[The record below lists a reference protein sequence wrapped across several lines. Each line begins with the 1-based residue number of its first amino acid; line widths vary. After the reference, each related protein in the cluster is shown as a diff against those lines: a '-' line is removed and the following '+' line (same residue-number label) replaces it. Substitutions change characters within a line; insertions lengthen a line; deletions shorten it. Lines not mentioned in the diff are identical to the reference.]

1 MMNEVQQ
8 TQNEEVSNEDEFVVE
23 LDENQ
28 QPSAQE
34 SEKKEQTIV
43 RSEEAEEHDSYSEKV
58 QKRIDALTAK
68 RKAAEDDANNAIS
81 YGKKVE
87 EENQNLRKQ
96 LETYTNGYTNEF
108 DTRVQSQEAQVKQLL
123 KEAYDAQDVEKIAE
137 ANTAL
142 TQVNIEKE
150 RLRILKHQREQEQAA
165 QKNARQNQVNQ
176 PQQPQQP
183 QPQNQPSVEDNPKI
197 KAWISKNPWYG
208 KDDEIE
214 KNLALMLADKKVS
227 RMYDASDDRYYEEI
241 DKEMAKLFPTDQ
253 SNGSNVQTVAP
264 VNGRAS
270 VKSGRKQRVVLTESE
285 RRTAD
290 RLGVPYEK
298 YAQQKI
304 KLQKGA

>member
-1 MMNEVQQ
+1 MMNEVQE
-8 TQNEEVSNEDEFVVE
+8 NKVEEVSNENEFVVE

-28 QPSAQE
+28 EVAKQEAQ
-34 SEKKEQTIV
+34 SENKEQTIV
-43 RSEEAEEHDSYSEKV
+43 RTEESDEHESYSEKV

-68 RKAAEDDANNAIS
+68 RKAAEDDMNNAIK
-81 YGKKVE
+81 YGKQVE
-87 EENQNLRKQ
+87 EENQKLKQQ
-96 LETYTNGYTNEF
+96 LERYTNGYTNEF
-108 DTRVQSQEAQVKQLL
+108 DTRIQSQEAQVKQLL

-137 ANTAL
+137 ANSAL

-150 RLRILKHQREQEQAA
+150 RLRVLKQQREQEQAA
-165 QKNARQNQVNQ
+165 QKDARESSQKQEVK
-176 PQQPQQP
+176 
-183 QPQNQPSVEDNPKI
+183 QPSIDDNPKI
-197 KAWISKNPWYG
+197 KAWIAKNPWYG

-227 RMYDASDDRYYEEI
+227 TMYDATDDRYYEEI
-241 DKEMAKLFPTDQ
+241 DKEMAKLFPQDQ
-253 SNGSNVQTVAP
+253 SNSNVQTVAP

-270 VKSGRKQRVVLTESE
+270 AKTGRKQRVVLTESE

-298 YAQQKI
+298 YAQQKL

>member
-1 MMNEVQQ
+1 MMNEAQENKV
-8 TQNEEVSNEDEFVVE
+8 EETSNENEFVVE
-23 LDENQ
+23 VDENQ
-28 QPSAQE
+28 GSTKKEAQP
-34 SEKKEQTIV
+34 EKEEQTIV
-43 RSEEAEEHDSYSEKV
+43 RSEESDEHESYSEKV
-58 QKRIDALTAK
+58 QKRIDQLTAK
-68 RKAAEDDANNAIS
+68 RKAAEDDMNNAIK
-81 YGKKVE
+81 YGKQVE
-87 EENQNLRKQ
+87 EENQRLKKQ
-96 LETYTNGYTNEF
+96 LDTYTNGYTNEF

-137 ANTAL
+137 ANSAL

-150 RLRILKHQREQEQAA
+150 RLRVLKQQREQEQAA
-165 QKNARQNQVNQ
+165 QKDARQSSQKEEVK
-176 PQQPQQP
+176 
-183 QPQNQPSVEDNPKI
+183 QPSIEDNPKI
-197 KAWISKNPWYG
+197 KAWIAKNPWYG

-227 RMYDASDDRYYEEI
+227 TMYDATDDRYYEEI
-241 DKEMAKLFPTDQ
+241 DKEMAKLFPQDQ
-253 SNGSNVQTVAP
+253 SNSNVQTVAP

-270 VKSGRKQRVVLTESE
+270 VKTGRKQRVVLTESE

>member
-1 MMNEVQQ
+1 MMNEAQENKV
-8 TQNEEVSNEDEFVVE
+8 EETSNKNEFVVE

-28 QPSAQE
+28 EADKKETQP
-34 SEKKEQTIV
+34 EKQEQTIV
-43 RSEEAEEHDSYSEKV
+43 RTEDDNEAESYSEKV
-58 QKRIDALTAK
+58 QKRINALTAK
-68 RKAAEDDANNAIS
+68 KKAAEDDMNNAVK
-81 YGKKVE
+81 YGKQVE
-87 EENQNLRKQ
+87 EENQRLKKQ

-137 ANTAL
+137 ANSAL

-150 RLRILKHQREQEQAA
+150 RLRVLKQQREQEQAA
-165 QKNARQNQVNQ
+165 QKDARESSQKQEVK
-176 PQQPQQP
+176 
-183 QPQNQPSVEDNPKI
+183 QPSIDDNPKI
-197 KAWISKNPWYG
+197 KAWIAKNPWYG

-227 RMYDASDDRYYEEI
+227 TMYDATDDRYYEEI
-241 DKEMAKLFPTDQ
+241 DKEMAKLFPQDQ
-253 SNGSNVQTVAP
+253 SNSNVQTVAP

-270 VKSGRKQRVVLTESE
+270 AKTGRKQRVVLTESE

-298 YAQQKI
+298 YAQQKL

>member
-1 MMNEVQQ
+1 MMNEVQE
-8 TQNEEVSNEDEFVVE
+8 NKVEETSNENEFVVE

-28 QPSAQE
+28 EVAKQEAQPE
-34 SEKKEQTIV
+34 EKEQTIV
-43 RSEEAEEHDSYSEKV
+43 RSQDSDEHESYSEKV

-81 YGKKVE
+81 YGKQVE
-87 EENQNLRKQ
+87 EENKRLRKQ

-108 DTRVQSQEAQVKQLL
+108 DTRVTSQESQVKALL
-123 KEAYDAQDVEKIAE
+123 KEAMDANDPEKVAE
-137 ANTAL
+137 ATAAL

-150 RLRILKHQREQEQAA
+150 RLRVLKQNREQEKTA
-165 QKNARQNQVNQ
+165 QENEGQSKINK

-183 QPQNQPSVEDNPKI
+183 SIDDNPKI
-197 KAWISKNPWYG
+197 KAWISRNPWYG
-208 KDDEIE
+208 KEDEIE

-227 RMYDASDDRYYEEI
+227 RMYDATDDRYYEEI

-264 VNGRAS
+264 VNVRAS
-270 VKSGRKQRVVLTESE
+270 VKTGRKQRVVLTESE

-298 YAQQKI
+298 YAQQKL

>member
-1 MMNEVQQ
+1 MMNE
-8 TQNEEVSNEDEFVVE
+8 TQENKVEETSNENEFVVE
-23 LDENQ
+23 VDENQ
-28 QPSAQE
+28 EPTKKESQ
-34 SEKKEQTIV
+34 SEKQEQTIV
-43 RSEEAEEHDSYSEKV
+43 RDEDLNEAESYSEKV
-58 QKRIDALTAK
+58 QKRINALTAK
-68 RKAAEDDANNAIS
+68 KKAAEDDMNNAIK
-81 YGKKVE
+81 YGKQVE
-87 EENQNLRKQ
+87 EENQRLKKQ

-137 ANTAL
+137 ANSAL

-150 RLRILKHQREQEQAA
+150 RLRVLKQQREQEQAA
-165 QKNARQNQVNQ
+165 QKDARQSSQKQEVK
-176 PQQPQQP
+176 
-183 QPQNQPSVEDNPKI
+183 QPSIEDNPKI
-197 KAWISKNPWYG
+197 KAWIAKNPWYG

-227 RMYDASDDRYYEEI
+227 TMYDTTDDRYYEEI
-241 DKEMAKLFPTDQ
+241 DKEMAKLFPPDQ
-253 SNGSNVQTVAP
+253 SNSNVQTVAP

-270 VKSGRKQRVVLTESE
+270 VKTGRKQRVVLTESE

-298 YAQQKI
+298 YAQQKL

>member
-1 MMNEVQQ
+1 MNEAQENKV
-8 TQNEEVSNEDEFVVE
+8 EETSNENEFVVE
-23 LDENQ
+23 VDENQ
-28 QPSAQE
+28 ESTKKEAQP
-34 SEKKEQTIV
+34 EKEEQTIV
-43 RSEEAEEHDSYSEKV
+43 RSEESDEHESYSEKV
-58 QKRIDALTAK
+58 QKRINALTAK
-68 RKAAEDDANNAIS
+68 KKAAEDDMNNAIK
-81 YGKKVE
+81 YGKQVE
-87 EENQNLRKQ
+87 EENQRLKKQ

-137 ANTAL
+137 ANSAL

-150 RLRILKHQREQEQAA
+150 RLRVLKQQREQEQAA
-165 QKNARQNQVNQ
+165 QKDARQSSQKEEVR
-176 PQQPQQP
+176 
-183 QPQNQPSVEDNPKI
+183 QPSIEDNPKI
-197 KAWISKNPWYG
+197 KAWIAKNPWYG

-227 RMYDASDDRYYEEI
+227 TMYDATDDRYYEEI
-241 DKEMAKLFPTDQ
+241 DKEMAKLFPQDQ
-253 SNGSNVQTVAP
+253 SNSNVQTVAP

-270 VKSGRKQRVVLTESE
+270 VKTGRKQRVVLTESE

-298 YAQQKI
+298 YAQQKL

>member
-1 MMNEVQQ
+1 MMNDIQQ
-8 TQNEEVSNEDEFVVE
+8 NQNEEVSNENEFVVE

-28 QPSAQE
+28 QPSTKE
-34 SEKKEQTIV
+34 SQSENKEQTIV
-43 RSEEAEEHDSYSEKV
+43 RNEETEELDSYSEKV

-81 YGKKVE
+81 YGKQVE
-87 EENQNLRKQ
+87 EENQKLRKQ

-108 DTRVQSQEAQVKQLL
+108 DTRVSSQESQVKQLL
-123 KEAYDAQDVEKIAE
+123 KEAMDANDPEKV
-137 ANTAL
+137 ANATAAL

-150 RLRILKHQREQEQAA
+150 RLRVLKQNREQEQATKA
-165 QKNARQNQVNQ
+165 NEGQSSQKEQVKK
-176 PQQPQQP
+176 
-183 QPQNQPSVEDNPKI
+183 PSIEDNPKI
-197 KAWISKNPWYG
+197 KAWITKNPWYG

-227 RMYDASDDRYYEEI
+227 GMGYEATEDSYYEEI
-241 DKEMAKLFPTDQ
+241 DKEMAKLFPNDQ

>member
-1 MMNEVQQ
+1 MMNEIQENQ
-8 TQNEEVSNEDEFVVE
+8 KEQVSNENEFVVE

-28 QPSAQE
+28 ETIQQQAEP
-34 SEKKEQTIV
+34 EKKEQTIV
-43 RSEEAEEHDSYSEKV
+43 RSEEADEHESYSEKV

-81 YGKKVE
+81 YGKQVE
-87 EENQNLRKQ
+87 EENKKLRKQ

-108 DTRVQSQEAQVKQLL
+108 DTRIQSQEAQVKQLL

-137 ANTAL
+137 ANSAL

-150 RLRILKHQREQEQAA
+150 RLRVLKQNREQERATQENERQSN
-165 QKNARQNQVNQ
+165 QKQEVKQ
-176 PQQPQQP
+176 P
-183 QPQNQPSVEDNPKI
+183 NIEDNPKI
-197 KAWISKNPWYG
+197 KAWIAKNPWYG
-208 KDDEIE
+208 RDDEIE

-227 RMYDASDDRYYEEI
+227 KMYEATDDRYYEEI
-241 DKEMAKLFPTDQ
+241 DKEMAKLFPMDQ
-253 SNGSNVQTVAP
+253 SNGTNVQTVAP

-270 VKSGRKQRVVLTESE
+270 VKTGRKQRVVLSESE

-290 RLGVPYEK
+290 KLGVPYEK
-298 YAQQKI
+298 YAQQKL